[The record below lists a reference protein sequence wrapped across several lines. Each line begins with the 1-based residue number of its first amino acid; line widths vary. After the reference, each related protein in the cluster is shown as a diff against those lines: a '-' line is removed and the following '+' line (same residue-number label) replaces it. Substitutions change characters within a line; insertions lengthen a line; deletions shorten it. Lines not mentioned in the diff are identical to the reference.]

1 MTGPAP
7 EEPAAPSILHVDMD
21 AFYVAVEIKKDSTL
35 AGRPVI
41 VGGTGNRGVV
51 ASCSYEARAYGIH
64 SAMPTAR
71 ARRLCPQAVF
81 LPGHFDDYQE
91 ASSAIHRIFLSFTPL
106 VEGIALDEAFLDV
119 SGARRLFGSGPEVAA
134 RIRHEV
140 RHTVGIECS
149 VGVARTKLM
158 AKLASK
164 EAKPRPS
171 PSGPQPGPGI
181 FVVTPEE
188 ELAFL
193 HPKSVRA
200 LWGVGPATA
209 ARLTRMGI
217 SSVGDLARAPL
228 ESLVG
233 SLGQAAGHHLHE
245 LAWGRDP
252 RRVEPSRPTKSIG
265 HEETYAKDHYRP
277 EALAVEV
284 VRMSDSVAARLRHA
298 SLEARTVTLKV
309 RYGDFSTITRS
320 RTEPA
325 GFTTAQ
331 VVSRIAL
338 ALLEEVDVSAGVR
351 LLGVSVSGLG
361 DAGAEQLSLDDL
373 ATAGADDAGW
383 KAATSAIDDIRRR
396 FGDTAV
402 GPATLTAPDGLRVKR
417 IGDTQW
423 GPGETAGGGA
433 GAPAVRRSRGAGDPA
448 GEQAQ

>member
-171 PSGPQPGPGI
+171 PTGPQPGPGI
-181 FVVTPEE
+181 YVVTPEE

>member
-1 MTGPAP
+1 MSNAPAP
-7 EEPAAPSILHVDMD
+7 VEPSILHVDMD
-21 AFYVAVEIKKDSTL
+21 AFYVSVEIKKDPTL
-35 AGRPVI
+35 TGRPVI

-51 ASCSYEARAYGIH
+51 ASCSYEARAFGIH

-91 ASSAIHRIFLSFTPL
+91 ASSAIHRIFLSFTPR

-134 RIRHEV
+134 RIRQEV
-140 RHTVGIECS
+140 RQTVGIECS

-171 PSGPQPGPGI
+171 PTGPQPGPGV
-181 FVVTPEE
+181 FVIHPEE

-217 SSVGDLARAPL
+217 STVGDLARAPL

-233 SLGQAAGHHLHE
+233 SLGHAAGRHLHE

-265 HEETYAKDHYRP
+265 HEETYAKDHHRH
-277 EALAVEV
+277 ETLAVEV
-284 VRMSDSVAARLRHA
+284 VRMSDAVAARLRHS

-309 RYGDFSTITRS
+309 RFGDFSTITRS

-325 GFTTAQ
+325 GFATAQ
-331 VVSRIAL
+331 AISRIAL

-351 LLGVSVSGLG
+351 LLGVSTSGLG

-373 ATAGADDAGW
+373 AAAGSDDAGW
-383 KAATSAIDDIRRR
+383 KAASGAIDDIRRR
-396 FGDTAV
+396 FGDRAV
-402 GPATLTAPDGLRVKR
+402 GPAALADADGVRVKR

-423 GPGETAGGGA
+423 GPTAGGGA

-448 GEQAQ
+448 GERTQ